1 MFLRNTLVDKHSSA
15 VVMFASKHW
24 GPMRAAEVTLKILL
38 LCKLPSTTWLFTFKW
53 SFLQVHNP
61 CVPGQTAWI
70 SKQRSAVV
78 MLASKLR
85 GPMSTAEVTL
95 EISLVSKLPSTNWLQ
110 TIVRFFLQ
118 VHKPIVPGQISSV
131 DKHSSAVVMFASK
144 HRGPM
149 SLAEVTLKILLVCKL
164 PSTTCLQAIDRPFL
178 QVHKLDVP
186 REAAWVSKQ
195 GRAVDILAH

>member
-1 MFLRNTLVDKHSSA
+1 MISQGRAGKNEADSHGNSREREFPSLSA
-15 VVMFASKHW
+15 
-24 GPMRAAEVTLKILL
+24 
-38 LCKLPSTTWLFTFKW
+38 
-53 SFLQVHNP
+53 
-61 CVPGQTAWI
+61 
-70 SKQRSAVV
+70 
-78 MLASKLR
+78 
-85 GPMSTAEVTL
+85 L
-95 EISLVSKLPSTNWLQ
+95 EISLVSKLPSTNWLR
-110 TIVRFFLQ
+110 TIVSFFLR

-164 PSTTCLQAIDRPFL
+164 PSTTCLQAIDRLFL

-186 REAAWVSKQ
+186 REAPWVSKQ